1 MSQCRCAEGKSK
13 SKIYI
18 CQYIDWLTYWYS
30 KFLFLKLIKSTV
42 EVCWIILIGS
52 TVLYLRTY
60 QLPIIID
67 LCVKMSSLRS
77 AVIVEK
83 ERV

>member
-1 MSQCRCAEGKSK
+1 MSVHRLAN
-13 SKIYI
+13 
-18 CQYIDWLTYWYS
+18 WYS
-30 KFLFLKLIKSTV
+30 KFLFLKLIKLTV

-52 TVLYLRTY
+52 TVLLRTY

-67 LCVKMSSLRS
+67 LCVKMSSLQR